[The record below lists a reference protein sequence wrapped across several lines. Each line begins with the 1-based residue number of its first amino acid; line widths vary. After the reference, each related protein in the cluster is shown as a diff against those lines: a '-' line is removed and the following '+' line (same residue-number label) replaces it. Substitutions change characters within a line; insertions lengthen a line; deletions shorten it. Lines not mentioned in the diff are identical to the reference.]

1 MKKTRIISVA
11 CILGSLIL
19 LAGCQKGLGN
29 YGGQPVR
36 FGAKTST
43 SPMSKAAYSGE
54 GTFTGGFLTWE
65 RINWESSDNVRIAS
79 NYAYVADGGDG
90 GINAGVHYADYSL
103 TIDATQA
110 DPNKHAATLAP
121 LAGNTNGLVWDDAK
135 ESGYTFYAVY
145 PCPFYNSNITLGS
158 GDTGMDA
165 LGVVKATL
173 PSAQTLA
180 SSTTTRYV
188 SSTGAVADGQN
199 PFTAAQEGGYTYNV
213 YAPDKNIMFLTAAG
227 ENKDKDKEGSNNF
240 DSGKLVS
247 LVFKPAFTTFEFH
260 ITTQDQE
267 GLTIK
272 KIALV
277 AGEGEYLAGQY
288 TSTAGSVDGAA
299 LVNDSKI
306 EANRTVSLSF
316 GDGVGVTTT
325 TGVAVSLLTVPV
337 ANTKTITLKVT
348 DNTGAV
354 ASLPLTY
361 SGKVAGHNAGDPY
374 RFTPGTKYRV
384 NLLKVAGKWKIS
396 IAPDVDPWDDEA
408 ISIEVTAPSKLNPS
422 FDQPFN
428 DEEDL

>member
-54 GTFTGGFLTWE
+54 GTFTSGFRTWE

-79 NYAYVADGGDG
+79 NYAYVADGGDA
-90 GINAGVHYADYSL
+90 GIPIGVHYADYSL

-121 LAGNTNGLVWDDAK
+121 LAGNTNGLVWDDNK
-135 ESGYTFYAVY
+135 ESEYVFYAVY

-158 GDTGMDA
+158 GDNGMDA

-188 SSTGAVADGQN
+188 SSTGAVADGQGK

-213 YAPDKNIMFLTAAG
+213 YAPDKNIMFLTAATGKKAKYNSG
-227 ENKDKDKEGSNNF
+227 EVVD
-240 DSGKLVS
+240 

-260 ITTQDQE
+260 ITTQDQG

-272 KIALV
+272 KIALT
-277 AGEGEYLAGQY
+277 AGAEEYLAGQY
-288 TSTAGSVDGAA
+288 TSTAGTVSGAA
-299 LVNDSKI
+299 LTAASKVA
-306 EANRTVSLSF
+306 ANQTVSLSF
-316 GDGVGVTTT
+316 GNDGVGVTET

-337 ANTKTITLKVT
+337 ANTKAITLKVT
-348 DNTGAV
+348 DGAGAV

-374 RFTPGTKYRV
+374 LFIPGTKYRV

-396 IAPDVDPWDDEA
+396 IAPDVDPWNDEA
-408 ISIEVTAPSKLNPS
+408 ISVEVL
-422 FDQPFN
+422 
-428 DEEDL
+428 

>member
-19 LAGCQKGLGN
+19 LAGCQKGLGLGN

-54 GTFTGGFLTWE
+54 GTFNSKGLLTWE
-65 RINWESSDNVRIAS
+65 RINWESSDKVRIAS

-121 LAGNTNGLVWDDAK
+121 LAGNTNGLVWDDNK
-135 ESGYTFYAVY
+135 ESGYVFYAVY
-145 PCPFYNSNITLGS
+145 PCPFYNSNIILESGDATGETLGK
-158 GDTGMDA
+158 
-165 LGVVKATL
+165 VKATL

-188 SSTGAVADGQN
+188 SSTGAVADSEGKV
-199 PFTAAQEGGYTYNV
+199 FTAAQEGGYTYNV
-213 YAPDKNIMFLTAAG
+213 YAPDKNIMFLTAATGKKASYNSG
-227 ENKDKDKEGSNNF
+227 EVVD
-240 DSGKLVS
+240 

-288 TSTAGSVDGAA
+288 TSAAGSVSGAA
-299 LVNDSKI
+299 LVDDSKI
-306 EANRTVSLSF
+306 DANRTVSLSF
-316 GDGVGVTTT
+316 GTDGVGVTTT

-337 ANTKTITLKVT
+337 ANTKAITLKIT
-348 DNTGAV
+348 DDTGSV

-361 SGKVAGHNAGDPY
+361 SGEVAGHNAGDPVV
-374 RFTPGTKYRV
+374 FTPGTKYRV

-408 ISIEVTAPSKLNPS
+408 ISVEVL
-422 FDQPFN
+422 
-428 DEEDL
+428 